1 MGFTSFLVSKRDKLD
16 GLPERIPPKTLSYRF
31 SPEEHTH
38 DKTNSRDSYIGA
50 ISDSAIGSSYK
61 HTINNVLSDMLAALP
76 AMRRL
81 NHRLLQNIQFLYLA
95 VSQYLPE
102 LSRRVEKRRVNT
114 TA

>member
-1 MGFTSFLVSKRDKLD
+1 MDQS
-16 GLPERIPPKTLSYRF
+16 
-31 SPEEHTH
+31 EEAYH
-38 DKTNSRDSYIGA
+38 DKTNSRDSYFGA
-50 ISDSAIGSSYK
+50 ISDSAIGSNYK
-61 HTINNVLSDMLAALP
+61 STINNVLSDMLAAVP

-81 NHRLLQNIQFLYLA
+81 NYRLLQTIQFVYLA